1 MFVLHQALRENRRK
15 LEMTQEDVANALGI
29 APQTVSKWERAET
42 YPDITL
48 LPAIANLFDVTVDQL
63 LGMDQLR
70 EEHRIGS
77 VYTQARK
84 KLRQKDWNG
93 AIAIYE
99 QALRTWPND
108 AGILTDLAMALALS
122 GESTQLA
129 KAALICENILQS
141 QDHVKLQHT
150 ARAALCYV
158 HQKMGVKEQA
168 FAVSRQ
174 LPHLRESREAVQ
186 ENLRRECCV
195 QELDELIYEL
205 SVGEKPQK

>member
-1 MFVLHQALRENRRK
+1 MFVLHQTLRENRRK
-15 LEMTQEDVANALGI
+15 LEMTQEEVALALGV
-29 APQTVSKWERAET
+29 APQAVSKWERAET

-48 LPAIANLFDVTVDQL
+48 LPALANLFDITVDQL

-77 VYTQARK
+77 VYTQARE

-93 AIAIYE
+93 AIAVYE

-129 KAALICENILQS
+129 KAALICESILQS

-150 ARAALCYV
+150 ARAALCYI
-158 HQKMGVKEQA
+158 HVKAGELEKA
-168 FAVSRQ
+168 LSAVRQ
-174 LPHLRESREAVQ
+174 LPHQRESREVVQ
-186 ENLRRECCV
+186 ANL
-195 QELDELIYEL
+195 QHQANWDGLLYEL
-205 SVGEKPQK
+205 STGETMP